1 MGLKSVQNGS
11 FLFLMGDGS
20 LEDMRATVGYV
31 RVSTLEQATT
41 GVSLDAQQSR
51 IRAFAALQER
61 EIAELIVD
69 AGESAKTLHRPGIV
83 RLLGDVRGGRVGCVV
98 VYKFDRLS
106 RSVKDL
112 ISILELLEKHNV
124 GLVSI
129 CESVD
134 TKTAAGQFML
144 HLLGAVGQLEV
155 RQVSERTKFALA
167 HKRQRREAY
176 GPIPF
181 GFRRDGNVLI
191 PEPHE
196 QLALRV
202 IQGMRQDGATLRG
215 IAEWLTANAY
225 KTKGG
230 GSKWHASTVRYILG
244 TMPIRQSLSEAT

>member
-1 MGLKSVQNGS
+1 MDDTR
-11 FLFLMGDGS
+11 M
-20 LEDMRATVGYV
+20 TVGYV
-31 RVSTLEQATT
+31 RVSTAEQANH
-41 GVSLDAQQSR
+41 GVSLDAQESR
-51 IRAFAALQER
+51 IKALAALQER
-61 EIAELIVD
+61 QIAEVIVD
-69 AGESAKTLHRPGIV
+69 AGESAKTLQRPGIV
-83 RLLGDVRGGRVGCVV
+83 RLLDDVCGGKIGCII

-112 ISILELLEKHNV
+112 ITILELLEKHNV

-176 GPIPF
+176 GPVPF
-181 GFRRDGNVLI
+181 GFRREGNELI
-191 PEPHE
+191 PEPNE

-215 IAEWLTANAY
+215 IAEWLTANSY
-225 KTKGG
+225 KTKSG

-244 TMPIRQSLSEAT
+244 TMPLRQSVSEAANV